1 MEADRLLTVPG
12 DPAEG
17 SRRLFALMQNI
28 TAMAD
33 EHQCAF
39 ILAAARMDHTRFFLG
54 MGFVEV
60 TEARIFPSRPLP
72 MVLLALDWQKK
83 RNDLQRQSFNR
94 YLFSARNF
102 SGFAGAGI

>member
-17 SRRLFALMQNI
+17 GRRLFALMQNI

-33 EHQCAF
+33 EHQCGF
-39 ILAAARMDHTRFFLG
+39 ILAAARMDNTRFFLG

-60 TEARIFPSRPLP
+60 TEARIFRSRPP
-72 MVLLALDWQKK
+72 AMVLLALDWQKK
-83 RNDLQRQSFNR
+83 RNDLQRHKLYR

-102 SGFAGAGI
+102 GGLGPA